1 MSSRPGPDTTR
12 RGQAGVRTTADTATA
27 KLHTQFH
34 TAGRRPYMGLL
45 LAESAQ
51 HFHTSEF
58 KDLC

>member
-12 RGQAGVRTTADTATA
+12 RGQAGVRTTADTAT
-27 KLHTQFH
+27 LHTQFH

-51 HFHTSEF
+51 RFHT
-58 KDLC
+58 